1 MSNVAQAA
9 IAAALAK
16 AAQQN
21 DQRVATAGG
30 GAYEQPKPGLSIV
43 TLVGYIEI
51 GIQTHTVKNKP
62 PYDSNDVQLVFELNG
77 GVNKGEVVEGKLV
90 CKRLTVTEKLST
102 NEKANFFKIFNQLNY
117 DGQATH
123 MTQLLG
129 KHFLAHVYVEKGS
142 DGNDYASF
150 KGPNGY
156 NFSAPVVI
164 KGDPLDPENQT
175 KVPVPAPQRSD
186 AENKV
191 FLWDYACK
199 EMWDLIYIDGEYEAQ
214 PAKDGKPAKPARSKN
229 KFQEK
234 IRQAKNFATSPIK
247 AILGE
252 EALDLSDSPLTSDPL
267 VGVVDQPDE
276 QAVADAAVST
286 PAQAAAAAED
296 PLAGL

>member
-1 MSNVAQAA
+1 MSNAAQAA

-16 AAQQN
+16 AAEQN

-30 GAYEQPKPGLSIV
+30 GDYEQPKAGLSIV
-43 TLVGYIEI
+43 TLIGYIEL
-51 GIQTHTVKNKP
+51 GIQKHEIPNKP
-62 PYDSNDVQLVFELNG
+62 PYDSNDVSLIFELNG

-102 NEKANFFKIFNQLNY
+102 NEKANFFKVFNQLNY

-129 KHFLAHVYVEKGS
+129 KHFLGTVYVDKGK
-142 DGNDYASF
+142 DGKEYATF
-150 KGPNGY
+150 KGPSGY
-156 NFSAPVVI
+156 NFTAPVVI

-175 KVPVPAPQRSD
+175 KVPVPAPAR
-186 AENKV
+186 AETEDKV

-199 EMWDLIYIDGEYEAQ
+199 EMWDLIFIDGEYEAV
-214 PAKDGKPAKPARSKN
+214 PAKDGKPARPARSKN
-229 KFQEK
+229 RFQDT
-234 IRQAKNFATSPIK
+234 IRKAKNFATSPIK

-252 EALDLSDSPLTSDPL
+252 EALDLADSPLS
-267 VGVVDQPDE
+267 GVVDQPDE
-276 QAVADAAVST
+276 QAVADAAST
-286 PAQAAAAAED
+286 QVQGAAASDAASDD